1 MRFEWQK
8 FCEARG
14 IRFETHGPRVSKG
27 NINIRCPWCGSAD
40 KSGHMGLSLD
50 QRNPVYGCLRNSQHR
65 GKNPARLVAQL
76 LGIRFAAAE
85 VLVAM
90 DGPVLDDF
98 ERTVAA
104 LQDDP
109 EPPKATPQ
117 VELDLPNEL
126 RALPHGRYAPRFW
139 DYLATRRGF
148 GDDVDELVNDYEL
161 YYAMAGEQAWRLV
174 FPVRSSPAG
183 VLQGW
188 TGRGIRAGEQVR
200 YLTSTGLPTDAL
212 LWLDQLWL
220 HNDGASTCVV
230 CEGPLDALK
239 LDFYGREFGV
249 TAVAT
254 MGTGRAAAAQAQ
266 AIRERYDRRA
276 IVLDADAAGQ
286 ALGFSEE
293 LGAPA
298 FFLPPDVKDPGEL
311 SPLQAKIFLENIA
324 KSSLL

>member
-1 MRFEWQK
+1 MRFNWQA

-14 IRFETHGPRVSKG
+14 IRFETSGPRVSKG

-50 QRNPVYGCLRNSQHR
+50 LRNPVYGCLRNSQHR

-85 VLVAM
+85 VLVSM

-98 ERTVAA
+98 ERSVAA
-104 LQDDP
+104 LQAED
-109 EPPKATPQ
+109 EPPKPVPPVQ
-117 VELDLPNEL
+117 LDLPPEL
-126 RALPHGRYAPRFW
+126 RPLPHGHYAPRFW
-139 DYLATRRGF
+139 DYLCSRRGF

-161 YYAMAGEQAWRLV
+161 YYALAGEQAWRLV
-174 FPVRSSPAG
+174 FPVRAADG
-183 VLQGW
+183 TLQGW
-188 TGRGIRAGEQVR
+188 TGRGIRGGEQVR

-212 LWLDQLWL
+212 LWMDQLWL
-220 HNDGASTCVV
+220 HNLPAAMCVV

-239 LDFYGREFGV
+239 LDFYGREFGI

-266 AIRERYDRRA
+266 AIRERYDRCA
-276 IVLDADAAGQ
+276 IVLDTDAAGQ

-293 LGAPA
+293 LDAPA
-298 FFLPPDVKDPGEL
+298 HFLPPDVKDPGEL
-311 SPLQAKIFLENIA
+311 SPQQAKIFLGNIA